1 MPWLEDL
8 AGRARRDDL
17 VALREANRILTRA
30 HAVQTSAAWAYSVR
44 SYDVDPGESSA
55 VPARFPLTN
64 TSYTHAAL
72 LRHFPGKDE
81 LLLAALAR
89 READEEEQAARIAE
103 AGLAAPAV
111 LGAVLGEEF
120 GAPEHQRHWLALA
133 VAATNPEHPA
143 HAFFTGRRE
152 RMREHFR
159 RDSSATASESIRLSA
174 DEKITLVLA
183 MMDGLRMQ
191 ALLDPSRDVLGL
203 LRTFMELLL
212 DTGADEPSSPS
223 GRTESRHPA

>member
-1 MPWLEDL
+1 MSATKRGERGPY
-8 AGRARRDDL
+8 ASTPARRAQI
-17 VALREANRILTRA
+17 VRAALASFAEHGYERA
-30 HAVQTSAAWAYSVR
+30 SLRDIAARAGV
-44 SYDVDPGESSA
+44 
-55 VPARFPLTN
+55 
-64 TSYTHAAL
+64 THAAL

-120 GAPEHQRHWLALA
+120 GDPEYQRHWLALA

-212 DTGADEPSSPS
+212 DTGADEPSSPA